1 MISVA
6 VVGNIQKPFTHA
18 STLFEGLPLGAVVSG
33 FFIALITVTAPLAIL
48 STHDCR
54 GEGGKRFSLTQG
66 ERLPERATARD
77 KQTHRLMDWCRDRF
91 SGLINKAV
99 AVIKGQTPMTTPTE
113 VKVG

>member
-1 MISVA
+1 MIPVA

-33 FFIALITVTAPLAIL
+33 FFIAPITVTAPLAIS

-66 ERLPERATARD
+66 GRLHEGSAPSD
-77 KQTHRLMDWCRDRF
+77 KRLNRLMNCGDYRIVG
-91 SGLINKAV
+91 SINKA
-99 AVIKGQTPMTTPTE
+99 AELDKGQTPSRTPQKGD
-113 VKVG
+113 V